1 MLPPEFE
8 APLAAVRAR
17 RPDLR
22 LDLRWFPAV
31 TSTMDVAGAM
41 LAEGAAAGTVV
52 VADAQTEGRG
62 RRGRHWE
69 SPPRAGLYFSLMWR
83 PGASAPASLLTL
95 AAGVGVREGL
105 RATTGLAPDLKWPN
119 DLIVGARKV
128 AGILAEGHAVGTPH
142 AAVVIGVGINVGEAS
157 HSPEVSA
164 RATSLES
171 ELGRE
176 VDRGQVLAGVL
187 EALADRLAQLD
198 GDAGGILHAWRA
210 AAPSAAGTRV
220 EWDAA
225 DGPRHGTSAGI
236 DDTGAL
242 LVKTATG
249 VERIIA
255 GEVRWHLT

>member
-1 MLPPEFE
+1 MLPDDLE
-8 APLAAVRAR
+8 APLAALRAR
-17 RPDLR
+17 RPALR
-22 LDLRWFPAV
+22 IDLRWFPAV
-31 TSTMDVAGAM
+31 TSTMDVAAAL

-52 VADAQTEGRG
+52 VADAQTAGRG

-69 SPPRAGLYFSLMWR
+69 SPPGAGLYFSLVWR
-83 PGASAPASLLTL
+83 AGASAPASLITL
-95 AAGVGVREGL
+95 AAGVGVRDGV
-105 RATTGLAPDLKWPN
+105 RAATGLAPDLKWPN
-119 DLIVGARKV
+119 DVIVGARKV

-142 AAVVIGVGINVGEAS
+142 AAVVIGVGINVGAAS
-157 HSPEVSA
+157 HSPEVST

-176 VDRGQVLAGVL
+176 MDRGLVLAAVL

-198 GDAGGILHAWRA
+198 GDAGGILHAWRE

-225 DGPRHGTSAGI
+225 AGPRRGTTAGI

-242 LVKTATG
+242 LVKTPTG

-255 GEVRWHLT
+255 GEVRWNL